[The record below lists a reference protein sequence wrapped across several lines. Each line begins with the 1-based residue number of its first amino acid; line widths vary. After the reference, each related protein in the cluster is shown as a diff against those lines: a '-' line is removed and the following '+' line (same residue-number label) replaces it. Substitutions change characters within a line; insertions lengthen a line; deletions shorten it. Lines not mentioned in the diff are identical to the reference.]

1 MLLLFFCQNRSFTRR
16 IFLAAASSCVCP
28 LLSDFSAP
36 SSTSSLLPFL
46 KALCCS
52 CHLCSKWMRPYGSKW
67 RCHHLLPTSH
77 IFKYIAIFRM
87 AEPAMTY
94 CVCCIPLYQIATSGI
109 NMKCHHKDI
118 VVTVFITQY
127 CPAVLLLFY
136 DPLDN
141 YIQLI
146 SSTSVFS
153 FSVSDALCFYSG
165 FRYQLRATRH
175 YHNMG
180 Y

>member
-1 MLLLFFCQNRSFTRR
+1 
-16 IFLAAASSCVCP
+16 
-28 LLSDFSAP
+28 
-36 SSTSSLLPFL
+36 
-46 KALCCS
+46 
-52 CHLCSKWMRPYGSKW
+52 
-67 RCHHLLPTSH
+67 
-77 IFKYIAIFRM
+77 
-87 AEPAMTY
+87 
-94 CVCCIPLYQIATSGI
+94 
-109 NMKCHHKDI
+109 MKCHHKDI

-165 FRYQLRATRH
+165 FSYQLRATRH